1 MRVVFADARRSG
13 RLDLEAVEMATRSA
27 MHRAGSTALQHLLA
41 TPADAPREV
50 PCACGDRA
58 RYHETRGKHLV
69 TALGRVMI
77 ERPYYLCPRCHQGQI
92 PRDGELDVVGTQ
104 YSPAVRRMMA
114 LVGSESSFE
123 HGCEQLEVLAAVEVT
138 AKAVERQAE
147 AIGEDLA
154 QREQVEIRR
163 AVQLELPVVIGPQ
176 VPVLYLEM
184 DGTGVPMVTA
194 ETKGRV
200 GKNPGEPART
210 REAKIGCVF
219 TQTTTDEEGRPVRD
233 EGSTTYTGA
242 IETAEEFGQRLYTE
256 AWNRGWSRAEKK
268 AVLADGAVWIW
279 NLADQ
284 HFPGAIQIVDIFH
297 ARQHVWELAAK
308 LFAGDE
314 DARKRWAGKLE
325 RRLDDGKIEQ
335 VVKTLREFP
344 APTAELARILSNE
357 ADYFERNA
365 ERMRYPKFRAQGLFV
380 GSGVIEAGCK
390 TVIGVR
396 LKGSGM
402 FWTVRGANAIIA
414 LRCARLSARFED
426 YWASRSKTA

>member
-1 MRVVFADARRSG
+1 MVFADARRSG

-41 TPADAPREV
+41 MPADAPREV

-176 VPVLYLEM
+176 IPVLYLEM

-380 GSGVIEAGCK
+380 GSGVIEACCK

>member
-1 MRVVFADARRSG
+1 VVFADARRSG

-176 VPVLYLEM
+176 IPVLYLEM